1 MPARILYVEIN
12 EDGTV
17 GGSYQCLYDLVRHLD
32 RSRYEPVVV
41 FYEDNPWVER
51 LRALGVEVHAWD
63 AIRRHERG
71 AGTGLLRPL
80 RLASRMLGGVLRRWR
95 FLRRERIALLHL
107 NNSPSVTF
115 QDWLPAAR
123 LAGIPCITHARGN
136 VFAPRRRW
144 QRRLITRYDR
154 VLPISRAIADDVRA
168 IGIAESR
175 ITLVHDGVDLAAFRA
190 RLSRAPEAVR
200 AELGVLPGTLL
211 VAMVGHLRWWK
222 GQREVLEAL
231 ALLTPAERD
240 RLLVVFVGDVAPAE
254 RDYRE
259 GLERRIGELGLER
272 CARLLG
278 RRDDVPDLMRAADV
292 VLHASTVPEPFGLVV
307 VEALALG
314 RPVIAA
320 DAGGPAEIV
329 TSDTG
334 LLVDPRD
341 QQQITAA
348 LRQLLQDSAMRSRL
362 GEAGPAR
369 AQAFSIG
376 RNRDAVE
383 GIYRQLVDDGGP
395 HLPKEAA
402 PRSSHRASRAS
413 A

>member
-32 RSRYEPVVV
+32 RSCYEPVVV
-41 FYEDNPWVER
+41 FYEQNPWVER

-71 AGTGLLRPL
+71 AGAGPLRPL
-80 RLASRMLGGVLRRWR
+80 RLASRLLGGVWRRWR

-136 VFAPRRRW
+136 VFVPRRRW
-144 QRRLITRYDR
+144 QRLLITRYDR
-154 VLPISRAIADDVRA
+154 VLPISRAIAADVRA
-168 IGIAESR
+168 TGIAESR
-175 ITLVHDGVDLAAFRA
+175 ITLVHDGVDLEAFRA
-190 RLSRAPEAVR
+190 RLSRPPEAVR
-200 AELGVLPGTLL
+200 AELGVAPGTLL

-314 RPVIAA
+314 RPVIASRF
-320 DAGGPAEIV
+320 GGPADIV
-329 TSDTG
+329 TPETG
-334 LLVDPRD
+334 VAVDP
-341 QQQITAA
+341 TAPVELAAA
-348 LRQLLQDSAMRSRL
+348 LRAL
-362 GEAGPAR
+362 AGDRAAR
-369 AQAFSIG
+369 VRIGAAGAERADAFTV
-376 RNRDAVE
+376 RRTMDAVHRVYGE
-383 GIYRQLVDDGGP
+383 LLRAGAP
-395 HLPKEAA
+395 HAHMPAA
-402 PRSSHRASRAS
+402 QPS
-413 A
+413 AA